1 MISVR
6 KADRRD
12 FPAICSL
19 MKNELG
25 YPELNEAEAVKRL
38 EYFSNSEDWETFVA
52 VTGDNIAGFIGVM
65 KGISYTVEG
74 WYAEIAALAVSEKT
88 RRGGIGTALV
98 GKAEEWARSHGI
110 RELGLHSNIK
120 RLEAHLFYEKNDY
133 SKKSYWFYKKLEDK

>member
-6 KADRRD
+6 KAEKRD

-25 YPELNEAEAVKRL
+25 YPELNEVEAVERL
-38 EYFSNSEDWETFVA
+38 EYFARSDEWETFVA
-52 VTGDNIAGFIGVM
+52 VIDDNVAGFIGIM
-65 KGISYTVEG
+65 NGISYTIEG
-74 WYAEIAALAVSEKT
+74 CYAEIAALAVSEET

-98 GKAEEWARSHGI
+98 GKAEAWARSRGI
-110 RELGLHSNIK
+110 HEVGLHSNLQ
-120 RLEAHLFYEKNDY
+120 RLEAHLFYEKNGY